1 MSRGGNEPPSEPVFP
16 PRARPAP
23 LLTPPPLPSPRRQ
36 VQIWFQNKRQR
47 TRPHVVAAAA
57 ERPSPRPS
65 AAAARPSRRPSA
77 RRPRS
82 TASQETVS
90 TLSARS
96 SSPTS
101 CDDDDDSR
109 PNSPLF
115 GRFAGGDAL
124 FGEFDS
130 DEGGHGPN
138 SSTDSMSDDGGAPA
152 ALGGAD
158 KRRRVDTPPDP
169 LANWY
174 ETASDRS
181 GGSPTSG
188 PDADRPFASAPMGYR
203 PPAYGHPYGGAAPF
217 PKAAPPAAAPAP
229 AFPLESVVVPE
240 DQAWVSASSGASV
253 SPTMPGYFAPV
264 LGTPKEKE
272 TSARKPIVPFPEKR
286 DATPPAAAPPPP
298 AQASLP
304 RASSLGDINMLN
316 SLTANQWESLEVW
329 LEALEPTA
337 VGPTTSID
345 VA

>member
-1 MSRGGNEPPSEPVFP
+1 
-16 PRARPAP
+16 
-23 LLTPPPLPSPRRQ
+23 
-36 VQIWFQNKRQR
+36 
-47 TRPHVVAAAA
+47 
-57 ERPSPRPS
+57 
-65 AAAARPSRRPSA
+65 
-77 RRPRS
+77 
-82 TASQETVS
+82 
-90 TLSARS
+90 
-96 SSPTS
+96 
-101 CDDDDDSR
+101 
-109 PNSPLF
+109 
-115 GRFAGGDAL
+115 
-124 FGEFDS
+124 
-130 DEGGHGPN
+130 
-138 SSTDSMSDDGGAPA
+138 
-152 ALGGAD
+152 
-158 KRRRVDTPPDP
+158 
-169 LANWY
+169 
-174 ETASDRS
+174 
-181 GGSPTSG
+181 
-188 PDADRPFASAPMGYR
+188 MGYR

-217 PKAAPPAAAPAP
+217 PKAAPPAAAPAA